1 MANNFYIVPN
11 VRAKSAKIKESSGTE
26 FLCPRNTVMTG
37 RWHEGDENGETQYEY
52 ATLKAIDENGNEVKA
67 QIDVTD
73 IQWSDSIIESSG
85 YGYIATANRVI
96 VGRMHTGDE
105 NGYTKYATAIVKANG
120 VLATVI
126 DPRNSASF
134 KESSGVWFVTDAQ
147 RIIIGR
153 VHSGDENGLTYFV
166 TARLVINADSQKPAP
181 EGTRIVIAE
190 RFSSPEFKESISLF
204 QCPSNTVITGRN
216 HSGDENG
223 KTIYQYSTLKAVDVN
238 GNPIAGFITVE
249 DVIWTKAEN
258 ESSGKGFIAP
268 VNRVIVG
275 RKHFGDENAISE
287 YATGVVKFNGHPT
300 YISDYSVSQLTI
312 ESSSSFS
319 VRNNE
324 VITAQYHYGDENGFT
339 YYGFGSIYC
348 QKQIPNEFP
357 FDLIV
362 TFHTEENYFP
372 MSATD
377 FAILSRFREHIPNG
391 TDSGYNKQTGR
402 FETGNSHALNFYGIP
417 FNVINGYYS
426 KISHYRLFNLRPRDP
441 NALAEFFPKEY
452 SVFLQPFMHLYGVRE
467 PNGIVPVYIVK
478 DEFTDVDGSKKIMYD
493 FWLFFGYNDV
503 IALSHEGDWEHL
515 IVEVKDSKI
524 EGAWLSSHTSLNHHE
539 SPLFRSA
546 TKLEIK
552 DFNGR
557 QQLTIY
563 CSKGTHALYA
573 TVAEATYPDK
583 TNYGYQW
590 RVTDNAQT
598 LSEQPWYLFA
608 GAWGEVGS
616 LKESTGPLG
625 PWYKRFNFWW
635 EAKVS
640 LSTFAEPNEI
650 VIVPDQVF
658 LSGYQDEKN
667 SKFEAPEGMV
677 ITGRKHIGD
686 ENGASFC
693 LYATLKAIDG
703 NGNAMR
709 GVITFEDAS
718 WSEWITES
726 SSDYIAPS
734 GHVIVGREHIGDENG
749 MTRYKISRILFK
761 GKSTTTTR
769 VNSKFE
775 FQYYRES
782 AGVFFKTEPFLIF
795 IGRKHMGDENQMTEN
810 YKGILKS
817 MLTIG

>member
-1 MANNFYIVPN
+1 M
-11 VRAKSAKIKESSGTE
+11 
-26 FLCPRNTVMTG
+26 CPRNTVLTG

-85 YGYIATANRVI
+85 YGYIATSNRVI

-166 TARLVINADSQKPAP
+166 TARLLVDAYSQKPAP
-181 EGTRIVIAE
+181 EGTRIVIDE
-190 RFSSPEFKESISLF
+190 RFSSPELKESSSWF
-204 QCPSNTVITGRN
+204 QCPLNTVITGRF
-216 HSGDENG
+216 HKGDENG
-223 KTIYQYSTLKAVDVN
+223 TTTYQYATLKAVDSK
-238 GNPIAGFITVE
+238 GNPIKGFITVE
-249 DVIWTKAEN
+249 DIRWGISGS

-275 RKHFGDENAISE
+275 RMHIGDENALSS
-287 YATGVVKFNGHPT
+287 YATGIVKFNGHPT

-348 QKQIPNEFP
+348 QKQIPNEIP
-357 FDLIV
+357 FDIV
-362 TFHTEENYFP
+362 VNLDNSDEYFP

-391 TDSGYNKQTGR
+391 ADSGYNKQTGR
-402 FETGNSHALNFYGIP
+402 FETGNNHALNFYGIP

-441 NALAEFFPKEY
+441 NALAKFFPTEH
-452 SVFLQPFMHLYGVRE
+452 SVFLQPFMHLYGVQD
-467 PNGIVPVYIVK
+467 PNGIVPVYVVK
-478 DEFTDVDGSKKIMYD
+478 DEFIEVDGSKVFMYD

-503 IALSHEGDWEHL
+503 IALSHEGDWEHVM
-515 IVEVKDSKI
+515 VEVKNNKI
-524 EGAWLSSHTSLNHHE
+524 RGAWLSSHTSLGYHE
-539 SPLFRSA
+539 SPIYRA
-546 TKLEIK
+546 NDKLDIK
-552 DFNGR
+552 MINGR
-557 QQLTIY
+557 ELLTIT
-563 CSKGTHALYA
+563 CEGGSHALK
-573 TVAEATYPDK
+573 AETK
-583 TNYGYQW
+583 SQGYQW
-590 RVTDNAQT
+590 KVTDNAQT

-658 LSGYQDEKN
+658 LSGYQDENN
-667 SKFEAPEGMV
+667 SKFEAPEGMI

-703 NGNAMR
+703 KGNAMR
-709 GVITFEDAS
+709 GVITFEDAG

-749 MTRYKISRILFK
+749 KTRYKISRILFK

-795 IGRKHMGDENQMTEN
+795 IGRKHIGDENQMTEN
-810 YKGILKS
+810 YQGILKS